1 MKSPSSME
9 LSSQLYQAGREAMEQ
24 RQFDDA
30 VVLLRSS
37 AELCPHFKT
46 LELLGECLL
55 ELPGRSSEAT
65 LFLAA
70 AAGLGNKSARS
81 FFLLARALS
90 LQGNIQA
97 AIEKLDIAIE
107 IQPQYRAAIQLRDEL
122 QNRTHAAPEEGE

>member
-1 MKSPSSME
+1 MKPPSSME
-9 LSSQLYQAGREAMEQ
+9 LSSQLYQSGREAMEQ
-24 RQFDDA
+24 AQFDVA
-30 VVLLRSS
+30 VALLRSS

-70 AAGLGNKSARS
+70 AAGLGNKSSRS

-90 LQGNIQA
+90 LQGDIQG

-107 IQPQYRAAIQLRDEL
+107 IQPQYKAAIQLRGEL
-122 QNRTHAAPEEGE
+122 RNRTHAAPEKGE